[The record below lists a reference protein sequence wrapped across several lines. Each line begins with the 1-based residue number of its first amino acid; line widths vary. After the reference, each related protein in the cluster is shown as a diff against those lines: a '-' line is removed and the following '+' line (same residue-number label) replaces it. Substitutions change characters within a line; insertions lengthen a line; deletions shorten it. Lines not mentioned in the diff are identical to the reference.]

1 MKHLHHFL
9 PFVFFIVLIVAIIKA
24 YMGKIANP
32 KKDGLLTVTLILAH
46 TQLLLGLYLLMNF
59 ISVAGIHMGEAAN
72 RFITVE
78 HPITML
84 IGVILIT
91 IGKVKAKKTIAA
103 IKKPSKV
110 IKKVTSTEKKVKKP
124 IKISKNYIPKDT
136 EKYMCDKHL
145 SFFKIK
151 LTEWKKELVKAN
163 NEALYH
169 GSMDDNSV
177 SADIVD
183 QASSYTDKTVE
194 MKAINRQI
202 KLISKIDQALIRI
215 KDKTFGFC
223 AETAEPIG
231 IKRLMARPV
240 AHLCIAA
247 QEKHEK
253 DEKVYA
259 DD

>member
-1 MKHLHHFL
+1 M
-9 PFVFFIVLIVAIIKA
+9 P
-24 YMGKIANP
+24 KISKSP
-32 KKDGLLTVTLILAH
+32 V
-46 TQLLLGLYLLMNF
+46 
-59 ISVAGIHMGEAAN
+59 
-72 RFITVE
+72 
-78 HPITML
+78 
-84 IGVILIT
+84 
-91 IGKVKAKKTIAA
+91 KKTTDKT
-103 IKKPSKV
+103 KKIITKIQKPTKV
-110 IKKVTSTEKKVKKP
+110 INKVTVVEKKTKAP
-124 IKISKNYIPKDT
+124 IKISKNYIPKET

-183 QASSYTDKTVE
+183 QASSYTDKAVE

-202 KLISKIDQALIRI
+202 KLISKIDQALIRV
-215 KDKTFGFC
+215 KDRIYGFC

-231 IKRLMARPV
+231 LKRLMARPV
-240 AHLCIAA
+240 AELCIAA

-253 DEKVYA
+253 EEKVFAA
-259 DD
+259 D